1 MKKGVG
7 QSKPHVAKLAIMKN
21 TSSKLKRISH
31 RIASKLEFSNIKD
44 TPIKIEEAGEEVLM
58 HREEIVFTD
67 ESKKQGSSVAFEGGH
82 PFNDLSESED
92 GYFSA
97 GYVKSGKIRNFQ
109 KWQNVNKNN
118 KLPKGFREAEK
129 IL

>member
-1 MKKGVG
+1 
-7 QSKPHVAKLAIMKN
+7 MKN

-31 RIASKLEFSNIKD
+31 RIASKLEFSDIQD

-82 PFNDLSESED
+82 SFNDLSESED

-97 GYVKSGKIRNFQ
+97 GYVKPGKIRNFQ